1 MYHTIA
7 CVVGVVC
14 SGARDEGCGLG
25 ELLQQTEA
33 VEEGNRGQYS
43 TMASVSVTGL
53 CLDST
58 LINCK
63 SNGLVTIQVVLR

>member
-43 TMASVSVTGL
+43 SVSVTGL
-53 CLDST
+53 CPDST